1 MKPSAKMMLLYGENR
16 TGKNRDQ
23 YREHE
28 RDRERYRD
36 YDRMPREYDRE
47 RYPERYPE
55 REYRSR
61 EDWDQDYEPRRRK
74 ERRDR
79 YRDDDDDDY
88 YSVSIKESVDKM
100 RNEDGT
106 TGAHWTQEQTEGVR
120 KSRGI
125 DCDPE
130 SFWAAMCM
138 MYSDYHGVMQKFG
151 VDRAEV
157 YAELAKAF
165 LCDKDSK
172 QGREKLEAYFECVS
186 K

>member
-1 MKPSAKMMLLYGENR
+1 MTKQVIWTEQVLETFIREANLNEIEEKIMR
-16 TGKNRDQ
+16 TRAEG
-23 YREHE
+23 
-28 RDRERYRD
+28 
-36 YDRMPREYDRE
+36 
-47 RYPERYPE
+47 
-55 REYRSR
+55 
-61 EDWDQDYEPRRRK
+61 
-74 ERRDR
+74 
-79 YRDDDDDDY
+79 
-88 YSVSIKESVDKM
+88 
-100 RNEDGT
+100 
-106 TGAHWTQEQTEGVR
+106 WTQEQTEGVR

-172 QGREKLEAYFECVS
+172 QGREKLESYFECVS

>member
-1 MKPSAKMMLLYGENR
+1 MKPSARMMLLYGENR

-23 YREHE
+23 YRDHE
-28 RDRERYRD
+28 LDRERYRD
-36 YDRMPREYDRE
+36 YGRMPREYE
-47 RYPERYPE
+47 RERYPE
-55 REYRSR
+55 REYRHSDRR

-74 ERRDR
+74 ERRER
-79 YRDDDDDDY
+79 YRDDDEDDY
-88 YSVSIKESVDKM
+88 YTVSIKDHVDKM

-172 QGREKLEAYFECVS
+172 QGREKLESYFECVS